1 MLLIPGPAWGLGGT
15 GEPGAPIT
23 HLPLR
28 SPGGKGVCW
37 SWRRRAA
44 GLRRSHFSHQK
55 QLRFPGPP
63 SCPLPGAVSP
73 QEQQRGRGW
82 APRAPSRQRG
92 AGWQS
97 RVPSAVFMQTL
108 QNLLANEVGTCVP
121 WDFLP
126 GFGQPHL
133 SGTRGHLRGDRSCS
147 DSPSSHPHVPHPA
160 PAKEKLRQSGTDPS
174 PLALEFHRGF
184 GRLDVPM
191 EPPGPGDTCDPW
203 RWLLSQPRLQRGTQ
217 RWDRDTK
224 SWRDGSG
231 CSRPTQSP
239 WS

>member
-1 MLLIPGPAWGLGGT
+1 MLCPHKSSSGVGGGPHV
-15 GEPGAPIT
+15 PP
-23 HLPLR
+23 
-28 SPGGKGVCW
+28 
-37 SWRRRAA
+37 A
-44 GLRRSHFSHQK
+44 GREGQD
-55 QLRFPGPP
+55 
-63 SCPLPGAVSP
+63 
-73 QEQQRGRGW
+73 GR
-82 APRAPSRQRG
+82 
-92 AGWQS
+92 
-97 RVPSAVFMQTL
+97 AVFPAL
-108 QNLLANEVGTCVP
+108 CLCRPYKTCWQMRWERVSHGI
-121 WDFLP
+121 FLP

-174 PLALEFHRGF
+174 PLALELHRGF

-217 RWDRDTK
+217 RWDSDTK
-224 SWRDGSG
+224 SWREGSG

>member
-37 SWRRRAA
+37 SWRRRAV

-73 QEQQRGRGW
+73 QEQQRGQGW
-82 APRAPSRQRG
+82 APRAPSWQRG

-121 WDFLP
+121 WDFLAWIWP
-126 GFGQPHL
+126 ASPVRDQRTPEGGQ
-133 SGTRGHLRGDRSCS
+133 
-147 DSPSSHPHVPHPA
+147 
-160 PAKEKLRQSGTDPS
+160 E
-174 PLALEFHRGF
+174 
-184 GRLDVPM
+184 
-191 EPPGPGDTCDPW
+191 
-203 RWLLSQPRLQRGTQ
+203 LQRQPFFSSSCPT
-217 RWDRDTK
+217 
-224 SWRDGSG
+224 
-231 CSRPTQSP
+231 SRS
-239 WS
+239 SEGEIEAVRY